1 MSRTIPAI
9 KEFPKDGRIW
19 RVDWFGAVERNYD
32 IPTEPYLQ
40 VVISPLRQGAT
51 DYASNNSVVHDDRKT
66 ILIGVGQLPL
76 LFVGSLWQEG
86 HCLPDRAGKTTTFE
100 DLEIS
105 DDTTRV
111 VPANL
116 IEEGQQLIPFNTHRI
131 GGAGMGSKC
140 IAISWKGDP
149 YGVLIPMS
157 EIVRFYYATST
168 DLAHALFSG
177 AFRHDLHSLINTEKS
192 GYVQAED
199 NCVLKLRQH
208 LEDEDGWIIGRI
220 LTSKEAW
227 HGATL
232 LHDTLMKESANHRRV
247 HMETTL
253 PFSGATNLTVHF
265 KPIMSMGRWRHL
277 VFAIDRCTAPFPF
290 KNLTILRD
298 NDNRQ
303 ADPSTDIPE
312 NEKRLAFMQVASSH
326 SESGKAQLQSQ
337 RAGSNTFLP
346 VKLMLPTDRFGDIAG
361 KVPSKRLKENNQ
373 YKSGGMKTFRP
384 AAVDELSTGGGTGTE
399 QNVARAKVVGSIAR
413 RSGLPQSFESFVS
426 IIAELNRLPD
436 VSAAV
441 RSPADGTEFIP
452 LLKPAR
458 TKQWSYLDSKT
469 KARRRAI
476 VADAC
481 AETANFSLIEF
492 EWRKGESYRLGLVG
506 KTDATRLSNAEL
518 HEVLLSLAKAEGC
531 WDKAKIP
538 NGIDVQTLKH
548 TWPTTADCASSL
560 CMRMT
565 SRTSGLA
572 EPAP

>member
-19 RVDWFGAVERNYD
+19 RLDWFGAVERNYD
-32 IPTEPYLQ
+32 IPTEPYVQ

-76 LFVGSLWQEG
+76 LSIGSLWQEG
-86 HCLPDRAGKTTTFE
+86 HCLLDRAGKTTTFE
-100 DLEIS
+100 CLEIS
-105 DDTTRV
+105 ADTTQV
-111 VPANL
+111 VPASL
-116 IEEGQQLIPFNTHRI
+116 VEEGQQLIPFNAHRI

-149 YGVLIPMS
+149 YGVLIPIS

-177 AFRHDLHSLINTEKS
+177 AFRHDLHSLISTAKS
-192 GYVQAED
+192 GYVEAE
-199 NCVLKLRQH
+199 NRCVLKLRQH

-220 LTSKEAW
+220 LNSEEAW

-253 PFSGATNLTVHF
+253 PFTGATNLTVHY

-298 NDNRQ
+298 NDNNQ
-303 ADPSTDIPE
+303 ADPSTDLPE
-312 NEKRLAFMQVASSH
+312 DEKRLAFMQVAGSQSQI
-326 SESGKAQLQSQ
+326 GKTQLQSQ

-346 VKLMLPTDRFGDIAG
+346 VKLALPTDRFADIAG
-361 KVPSKRLKENNQ
+361 KVPDKPLKESCQ
-373 YKSGGMKTFRP
+373 YKSGDMKTFRP
-384 AAVDELSTGGGTGTE
+384 VTVDELSTGGGTGTE

-426 IIAELNRLPD
+426 VIAELNKLPD

-441 RSPADGTEFIP
+441 RSSADGTEFIP

-469 KARRRAI
+469 KARRRGRCCI
-476 VADAC
+476 
-481 AETANFSLIEF
+481 NRI
-492 EWRKGESYRLGLVG
+492 
-506 KTDATRLSNAEL
+506 
-518 HEVLLSLAKAEGC
+518 
-531 WDKAKIP
+531 
-538 NGIDVQTLKH
+538 
-548 TWPTTADCASSL
+548 
-560 CMRMT
+560 
-565 SRTSGLA
+565 
-572 EPAP
+572 

>member
-1 MSRTIPAI
+1 
-9 KEFPKDGRIW
+9 
-19 RVDWFGAVERNYD
+19 
-32 IPTEPYLQ
+32 
-40 VVISPLRQGAT
+40 
-51 DYASNNSVVHDDRKT
+51 
-66 ILIGVGQLPL
+66 
-76 LFVGSLWQEG
+76 
-86 HCLPDRAGKTTTFE
+86 
-100 DLEIS
+100 
-105 DDTTRV
+105 
-111 VPANL
+111 
-116 IEEGQQLIPFNTHRI
+116 
-131 GGAGMGSKC
+131 MGSKC

-149 YGVLIPMS
+149 YGVLIPMA

-220 LTSKEAW
+220 LTSEEAW

-247 HMETTL
+247 HMETTF
-253 PFSGATNLTVHF
+253 PFSGATNLTVHY

-312 NEKRLAFMQVASSH
+312 NEKRPAFMQVANSH

-346 VKLMLPTDRFGDIAG
+346 VKLMLPTDRFTDIAG

-373 YKSGGMKTFRP
+373 YKSAGMKTFRP
-384 AAVDELSTGGGTGTE
+384 AAVNELSTGGGTSTE
-399 QNVARAKVVGSIAR
+399 QNVARAKVVGAIAR

-426 IIAELNRLPD
+426 IIAELNKLPD
-436 VSAAV
+436 VSATV
-441 RSPADGTEFIP
+441 RSPTDGTEFIP

-469 KARRRAI
+469 KARRRVI
-476 VADAC
+476 VADAW
-481 AETANFSLIEF
+481 AQTANFCLIEF
-492 EWRKGESYRLGLVG
+492 EWRESESYRLGLMR
-506 KTDATRLSNAEL
+506 KSDATRLSNAEL
-518 HEVLLSLAKAEGC
+518 HEVLLALAKAEGC
-531 WDKAKIP
+531 WEKAQIP
-538 NGIDVQTLKH
+538 IEIGVQGLKH
-548 TWPTTADCASSL
+548 TWPTISDCAGNLRS
-560 CMRMT
+560 RMT
-565 SRTSGLA
+565 SHTSGF
-572 EPAP
+572 ESSP

>member
-1 MSRTIPAI
+1 MSRAIPAI

-19 RVDWFGAVERNYD
+19 RLDWFGAVERNYD
-32 IPTEPYLQ
+32 IPTEPYVQ

-76 LFVGSLWQEG
+76 LSIGSLWQEG
-86 HCLPDRAGKTTTFE
+86 HCLLDRAGKTTTFE
-100 DLEIS
+100 RLEIS
-105 DDTTRV
+105 TDTTQV
-111 VPANL
+111 VPASL
-116 IEEGQQLIPFNTHRI
+116 VEEGQQLIPFNAHRI

-149 YGVLIPMS
+149 YGVLIPIS

-177 AFRHDLHSLINTEKS
+177 AFRHDLHSLINTAKS
-192 GYVQAED
+192 GYVEAE
-199 NCVLKLRQH
+199 NRCVLKLRQH

-220 LTSKEAW
+220 LNSEEAW

-247 HMETTL
+247 HMETTF
-253 PFSGATNLTVHF
+253 PFAGATNLTVHY

-298 NDNRQ
+298 NDNNQ
-303 ADPSTDIPE
+303 ADPSTDLPE
-312 NEKRLAFMQVASSH
+312 DEKRLAFMQVAGSQSQI
-326 SESGKAQLQSQ
+326 GKAQLQSQ

-346 VKLMLPTDRFGDIAG
+346 VKLALPTDRFADIAG
-361 KVPSKRLKENNQ
+361 KVPDKPLKESCQ
-373 YKSGGMKTFRP
+373 YKSGDMKTFRP
-384 AAVDELSTGGGTGTE
+384 VTVDELSTGGGTGTE

-426 IIAELNRLPD
+426 VIAELNKLPD

-481 AETANFSLIEF
+481 ASTANFCLIEF
-492 EWRKGESYRLGLVG
+492 EWREGESYKLGLVG

-518 HEVLLSLAKAEGC
+518 HEILLSLAKAEGC
-531 WDKAKIP
+531 WENAKIST
-538 NGIDVQTLKH
+538 GIDVQTLKH
-548 TWPTTADCASSL
+548 TWPTAADCASSL
-560 CMRMT
+560 RMRMRSHT
-565 SRTSGLA
+565 PGLP
-572 EPAP
+572 ESSH

>member
-19 RVDWFGAVERNYD
+19 RLDWFGAVERNYD
-32 IPTEPYLQ
+32 IPTEPYVQ

-51 DYASNNSVVHDDRKT
+51 DYASNNSVVHNDRKT

-76 LFVGSLWQEG
+76 LSIGSLWQEG

-116 IEEGQQLIPFNTHRI
+116 VEEGQQLIPFSAHRI

-247 HMETTL
+247 HMETTF

-277 VFAIDRCTAPFPF
+277 VFAIDCCTAPFPF
-290 KNLTILRD
+290 KNSSGEKVRVTGLAWWGRPTPLDSATQNCTRFCFHSQRLRD
-298 NDNRQ
+298 AGTRQ
-303 ADPSTDIPE
+303 
-312 NEKRLAFMQVASSH
+312 K
-326 SESGKAQLQSQ
+326 
-337 RAGSNTFLP
+337 
-346 VKLMLPTDRFGDIAG
+346 
-361 KVPSKRLKENNQ
+361 
-373 YKSGGMKTFRP
+373 FR
-384 AAVDELSTGGGTGTE
+384 TG
-399 QNVARAKVVGSIAR
+399 
-413 RSGLPQSFESFVS
+413 
-426 IIAELNRLPD
+426 
-436 VSAAV
+436 
-441 RSPADGTEFIP
+441 
-452 LLKPAR
+452 
-458 TKQWSYLDSKT
+458 
-469 KARRRAI
+469 
-476 VADAC
+476 
-481 AETANFSLIEF
+481 
-492 EWRKGESYRLGLVG
+492 
-506 KTDATRLSNAEL
+506 
-518 HEVLLSLAKAEGC
+518 
-531 WDKAKIP
+531 
-538 NGIDVQTLKH
+538 
-548 TWPTTADCASSL
+548 
-560 CMRMT
+560 
-565 SRTSGLA
+565 
-572 EPAP
+572 